1 MSELQKELEY
11 QKKRREDAIRRRKFH
26 EERKMSFGFSL
37 KELHDFPTP
46 LQRAKFNKELVKIMR
61 NLNKKEVR

>member
-37 KELHDFPTP
+37 KELHHFSTP
-46 LQRAKFNKELVKIMR
+46 ELRAKFNNEFIKIM
-61 NLNKKEVR
+61 NKFK